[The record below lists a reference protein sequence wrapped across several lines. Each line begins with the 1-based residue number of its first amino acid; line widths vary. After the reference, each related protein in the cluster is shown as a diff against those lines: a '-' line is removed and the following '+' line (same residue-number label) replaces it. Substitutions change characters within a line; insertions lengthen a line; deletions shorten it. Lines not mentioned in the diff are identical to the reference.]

1 MDKEDVRYTHTHT
14 KWNISL
20 KKDEIMPFAETWMG
34 LGVIKLSKA
43 SQKEKDKYFV
53 LSPICRI

>member
-1 MDKEDVRYTHTHT
+1 MLDTHIHT
-14 KWNISL
+14 QNGILVL

-43 SQKEKDKYFV
+43 SQKGKDKYFV